1 MYSDGTVVID
11 NTETYKNYLKK
22 YNCKNL
28 DELDNLLWF
37 NYGVSLELSQKMK
50 NRIKLMEEYADVQ
63 ELSKNEVCPE
73 TDEICVQSK
82 SDETTC
88 KCDKDEFIEATLQ
101 INEKVKK
108 AERELRSKLAQS
120 YMKVREDNIQ
130 FT

>member
-37 NYGVSLELSQKMK
+37 NYGVSLELKQVMRDK
-50 NRIKLMEEYADVQ
+50 IKLMEEYADVQ

-73 TDEICVQSK
+73 VDEICVQGK
-82 SDETTC
+82 SDETSC
-88 KCDKDEFIEATLQ
+88 KCDKDEFVEATLQ

-108 AERELRSKLAQS
+108 AERELRSKMAQS
-120 YMKVREDNIQ
+120 YMKIREDNIRYR
-130 FT
+130 

>member
-37 NYGVSLELSQKMK
+37 NYGVSLELKQVMRDK
-50 NRIKLMEEYADVQ
+50 IKLMEEYADVQ

-88 KCDKDEFIEATLQ
+88 KCDKDEFVEATLQ

-120 YMKVREDNIQ
+120 YMKIREDNIRYR
-130 FT
+130 